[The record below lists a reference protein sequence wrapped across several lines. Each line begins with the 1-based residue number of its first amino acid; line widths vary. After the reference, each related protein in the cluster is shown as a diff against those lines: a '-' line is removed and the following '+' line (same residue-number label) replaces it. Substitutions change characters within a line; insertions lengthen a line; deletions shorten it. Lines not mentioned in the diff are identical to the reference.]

1 MCKVYNSIG
10 SLTTIKSHLYRHSIN
25 EFKSLNEVI
34 AFQKNYSTYRQQI
47 TSTHESLIQQ
57 EKKTLSIDISQLDN
71 SIKAEKINI
80 ERELYNELEILKQ
93 KLNDLSSSTPANF
106 IQRLTNFFKKRSLK
120 KKIRNK
126 ELYVDSKINYSI
138 RNSVKIFTEKTNR
151 YQYIVTQFADAVNES
166 CLVPLKEIERK
177 KRIIDEVNNFIYG
190 ALGEQKVVK
199 ELENLSD
206 EYHLIN
212 DFSLSFKTPIYNR
225 QENDYIKSIQIDH
238 ILVSPSG
245 IFLIETKNWS
255 EDSLNNLSLRS
266 PVEQIKRTN
275 FALFKILSEEI
286 TNSNNLNLYQHH
298 WGDKKIPIRN
308 LIVLTNLK
316 PKEEFQYVKILTVNE
331 ILGYVNYFKPTFSS
345 KETEGIAYYLRNL
358 ISVAGNS

>member
-10 SLTTIKSHLYRHSIN
+10 SLTTIKSHFHRHNIN

-47 TSTHESLIQQ
+47 TSTHEVLIEQ
-57 EKKTLSIDISQLDN
+57 EKRTLSIDISQLEN
-71 SIKAEKINI
+71 SIKTEKINV
-80 ERELYNELEILKQ
+80 ERELRNELEILKQ
-93 KLNDLSSSTPANF
+93 KLNDLSSSTSANF
-106 IQRLTNFFKKRSLK
+106 IQRLANSLK
-120 KKIRNK
+120 KWFLKRKIRNK
-126 ELYVDSKINYSI
+126 ELCVDSKIADSI
-138 RNSVKIFTEKTNR
+138 RTLVEVHSEKNNR
-151 YQYIVTQFADAVNES
+151 YQYIVSHFTEAVNES
-166 CLVPLKEIERK
+166 CLGPLKEIERK
-177 KRIIDEVNNFIYG
+177 KRIIDEVNTFIYG

-206 EYHLIN
+206 EYFLIN
-212 DFSLSFKTPIYNR
+212 DFCLSFHTPIYNR

-245 IFLIETKNWS
+245 VFLIETKNWS
-255 EDSLNNLSLRS
+255 KESINNLSLRS

-275 FALFKILSEEI
+275 FALFKILSKEI
-286 TNSNNLNLYQHH
+286 TNYNKLNLHQHH
-298 WGDKKIPIRN
+298 WGDRKIPIRN

-331 ILGYVNYFKPTFSS
+331 ILGYVNYFQPIFSS
-345 KETEGIAYYLRNL
+345 KETQEIAYYLRSL
-358 ISVAGNS
+358 INV